1 MSDYRKALKEHFES
15 IPAFN
20 SMLKINYIFY
30 GLGLLFLILAA
41 VLSTSSFTVSDLFN
55 GLGML
60 LLLFGLFLCFVRKD
74 DMGVV
79 ISMGVFALFDLI
91 MFIVSLVTYR
101 GFIIQFSY
109 LLYVGA
115 AVWLLVLA
123 LRSSGLVKQMQNHQ
137 QAAAGARTCVSCGA
151 SIAAGTNFCPACG
164 AQQTVKCPQCGAT
177 VSSADEFCGGCGN
190 KLK

>member
-55 GLGML
+55 G
-60 LLLFGLFLCFVRKD
+60 FVRKD

-109 LLYVGA
+109 LLYTGA

-177 VSSADEFCGGCGN
+177 VSSADEF
-190 KLK
+190 

>member
-20 SMLKINYIFY
+20 SMLKVNYIFY
-30 GLGLLFLILAA
+30 GLGLLFLILA
-41 VLSTSSFTVSDLFN
+41 SIISISSN
-55 GLGML
+55 ALGTL

-74 DMGVV
+74 DMGII
-79 ISMGVFALFDLI
+79 ISMSVFGLLELI
-91 MFIVSLVTYR
+91 MFIVSLVTFR

-109 LLYVGA
+109 LLYTGA

-123 LRSSGLVKQMQNHQ
+123 LRSSGLVKQMQSRQ
-137 QAAAGARTCVSCGA
+137 QAAAGARSCVSCGA
-151 SIAAGTNFCPACG
+151 SIAADTNFCPACG

>member
-1 MSDYRKALKEHFES
+1 MSDDRKALKEHCES

-20 SMLKINYIFY
+20 SMLKVNYIFY
-30 GLGLLFLILAA
+30 GLGLLFLILA
-41 VLSTSSFTVSDLFN
+41 SIISISSVTASDLFN
-55 GLGML
+55 ALGTL
-60 LLLFGLFLCFVRKD
+60 LLLFGLFLCFVRRD
-74 DMGVV
+74 DMGII
-79 ISMGVFALFDLI
+79 ISMSVFGLLELI
-91 MFIVSLVTYR
+91 MFIVSLVTFR

-109 LLYVGA
+109 LLYTGA

-123 LRSSGLVKQMQNHQ
+123 LRSSGLVKQMQSRQ
-137 QAAAGARTCVSCGA
+137 QVAAGARTCVSCGA
-151 SIAAGTNFCPACG
+151 SIAADTNFCPVCG